1 MSSKKTYRNAHLYF
15 IRTRMY
21 NLIIYCLNWKQLMYF
36 ERRMNCHI
44 HKMEYYSATK
54 KGQTAAT

>member
-1 MSSKKTYRNAHLYF
+1 
-15 IRTRMY
+15 MY

-54 KGQTAAT
+54 KEQTAAT